1 MNFKVRQDPCCCFPC
16 LLGSPYQPLVTAR
29 LNLLISCVAMI
40 GSQCFL
46 LLGLARPVRAFPVG
60 FQREL
65 IRIPQPVPAT
75 WCKSSFLFGQL
86 RGKLWLSASFHCILT
101 AGVPPSGLRCKEVKD
116 WAEVRRNEKNC
127 NYRAG
132 ILFPYHLAYVCG
144 HVRFHIVANLVIN
157 SLEISSATSN

>member
-75 WCKSSFLFGQL
+75 WCKSCFLFGQL
-86 RGKLWLSASFHCILT
+86 RGKSLVECKFPLHTHSRS
-101 AGVPPSGLRCKEVKD
+101 SSLR
-116 WAEVRRNEKNC
+116 AEMQGGKRLGWGQEEWKKLQLPCRHSISISSRLCVWPC
-127 NYRAG
+127 S
-132 ILFPYHLAYVCG
+132 FPYCCKLG
-144 HVRFHIVANLVIN
+144 N
-157 SLEISSATSN
+157 